1 MIAHLLTN
9 MKKQASYA
17 HLLTEQCSGIVQHV
31 LGEMEPNRFHV
42 GSTKPGV
49 VPHEAILYR
58 WWFPQ
63 NSPVMGELT
72 DFAKKDKELTALLKQ
87 VETCQI
93 EGKTYYALYFG
104 KSNNGYRRYCQHTTG
119 NVHLS
124 TIRHTI
130 YGLCIGEKY
139 DKAKEPLI
147 TELLQQCYYEW
158 IEFPEKEGKLVE
170 CIEGICIALGKYPLN
185 VDGNPA
191 ISEKWREYVMDKRKL
206 K

>member
-1 MIAHLLTN
+1 MRHKN
-9 MKKQASYA
+9 PYGQ
-17 HLLTEQCSGIVQHV
+17 LLTEQCSGIVQKV
-31 LGEMEPNRFHV
+31 LDEMSRSRFHV
-42 GSTKPGV
+42 GSAKPGV

-58 WWFPQ
+58 WWFPK
-63 NSPVMGELT
+63 NSPVMDVLA
-72 DFAKKDKELTALLKQ
+72 DFAKKDKELAALLKQ
-87 VETCQI
+87 VETCKI
-93 EGKTYYALYFG
+93 DGKTYYALYFG

-124 TIRHTI
+124 TIRHTV

-139 DKAKEPLI
+139 DKAKEDKVSEILR
-147 TELLQQCYYEW
+147 QCYYEW
-158 IEFPEKEGKLVE
+158 ISFKGEDNLVE

>member
-1 MIAHLLTN
+1 
-9 MKKQASYA
+9 MKSKNPFGQ
-17 HLLTEQCSGIVQHV
+17 LLTEQCSGIAQKVSE
-31 LGEMEPNRFHV
+31 EMLPNRFHV

-58 WWFPQ
+58 WWFPK
-63 NSPVMGELT
+63 NSPVMDVLA
-72 DFAKKDKELTALLKQ
+72 DFAKKDKELAALLKQ
-87 VETCQI
+87 VETCKI
-93 EGKTYYALYFG
+93 DGKTYYALYFG

-124 TIRHTI
+124 TIRHTV

-139 DKAKEPLI
+139 DKAKEDKVSEILR
-147 TELLQQCYYEW
+147 QCYYEW
-158 IEFPEKEGKLVE
+158 ISFKGEDNLVE
-170 CIEGICIALGKYPLN
+170 CVEGICIALGKYPLN

-191 ISEKWREYVMDKRKL
+191 ISDQWRDHVMNSRKL

>member
-1 MIAHLLTN
+1 MTAHLLTK

-63 NSPVMGELT
+63 NSPVMGALT

-124 TIRHTI
+124 TIRHTL
-130 YGLCIGEKY
+130 YGLCISNIY
-139 DKAKEPLI
+139 DKAREEEVSKILND
-147 TELLQQCYYEW
+147 CYYEW
-158 IEFPEKEGKLVE
+158 ISFADEPLLVE
-170 CIEGICIALGKYPLN
+170 CVEGICIALGKYPLN

-191 ISEKWREYVMDKRKL
+191 LSDSWRDHVKNSRKL

>member
-1 MIAHLLTN
+1 MKDKKSYRQLLE
-9 MKKQASYA
+9 
-17 HLLTEQCSGIVQHV
+17 EQCSGIAQKVSENM
-31 LGEMEPNRFHV
+31 LPNRFHV
-42 GSTKPGV
+42 GSTKPSV

-58 WWFPQ
+58 WWFPEK
-63 NSPVMGELT
+63 SPVMDAIR
-72 DFAKKDKELTALLKQ
+72 DFAKKDKELAALLKQ
-87 VETCQI
+87 VETCKI

-124 TIRHTI
+124 TIRHTV

-139 DKAKEPLI
+139 DKAKEDQI
-147 TELLQQCYYEW
+147 TDILKDCYYEW
-158 IEFPEKEGKLVE
+158 ISFKGEDNLVE
-170 CIEGICIALGKYPLN
+170 CVEGICIALGKYPLN

-191 ISEKWREYVMDKRKL
+191 IREKWREHLMDIRKL

>member
-1 MIAHLLTN
+1 MKNGNTFRQLLSN
-9 MKKQASYA
+9 HCVGIEKK
-17 HLLTEQCSGIVQHV
+17 V
-31 LGEMEPNRFHV
+31 LGEMLPNRFHV
-42 GSTKPGV
+42 GGAKKIP

-63 NSPVMGELT
+63 NSPVMGVLT
-72 DFAKKDKELTALLKQ
+72 DFAKKDKELAALLKQ
-87 VETCQI
+87 VETCKI

-124 TIRHTI
+124 TIRHTV

-139 DKAKEPLI
+139 DKAKEDQI
-147 TELLQQCYYEW
+147 TDILKDCYYEW
-158 IEFPEKEGKLVE
+158 ISFKGEDNLVE
-170 CIEGICIALGKYPLN
+170 CVEGICIALGKYPLN

-191 ISEKWREYVMDKRKL
+191 LGDQWRDHVMNSRKL

>member
-1 MIAHLLTN
+1 MNNKNTFRQLL
-9 MKKQASYA
+9 S
-17 HLLTEQCSGIVQHV
+17 EQCSGIAQKVSE
-31 LGEMEPNRFHV
+31 EMLPNRFYV
-42 GSTKPGV
+42 GGAKKIP

-63 NSPVMGELT
+63 NSPVMDVLA
-72 DFAKKDKELTALLKQ
+72 DFTKQDKELAALLKQ
-87 VETCQI
+87 VETCKI
-93 EGKTYYALYFG
+93 DGKTYYALYFG

-124 TIRHTI
+124 TIRHTV

-139 DKAKEPLI
+139 DKANEDKVSEILR
-147 TELLQQCYYEW
+147 QCYYEW
-158 IEFPEKEGKLVE
+158 ISFKGEDNLVE

-191 ISEKWREYVMDKRKL
+191 IGEKWREYVMDKRKL